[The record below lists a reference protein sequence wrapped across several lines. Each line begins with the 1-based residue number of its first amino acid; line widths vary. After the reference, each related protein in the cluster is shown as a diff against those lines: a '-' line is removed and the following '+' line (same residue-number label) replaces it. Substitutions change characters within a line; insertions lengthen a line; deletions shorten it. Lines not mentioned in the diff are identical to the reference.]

1 MKRIVI
7 TGMGAVTPLGV
18 GVETYWKR
26 LVSGMSGVR
35 ALTRFDASAHACQ
48 VAAEVP
54 TREEDPEGGFN
65 PDDFIEPREQKRM
78 ERFIHFALA
87 AAQEALAQA
96 RWKPETDEERE
107 KTATIIASGIGGF
120 PAMTAAAKL
129 VAEKGPRRV
138 SPFLVPSFLAN
149 LAAGQ
154 ISIRHGLRG
163 PLGTP
168 VTACAAGVQALG
180 DAFRML
186 RNGEADV
193 AVAGGAEACIDPV
206 SFAGFSAARALS
218 SKRNDDPK
226 AASRPFD
233 ADRDGF
239 VMGEGAGVLVLE
251 TLEHAEARGATPI
264 AEITGYGTTAD
275 AHHVTASPEDARGQ
289 KGAMRKALE
298 VAGLSQSD
306 IGYINAHSTST
317 PLGDAAELTAISS
330 IFANRGKDLSISS
343 TKSAI
348 GHLLG
353 AAGAV
358 EAIAAVKALVTG
370 IMPPSLN
377 LGEPDEAARAYDM
390 LNEGA
395 REKKLAHVLSNGF
408 GFGGVNASIVFSKI

>member
-18 GVETYWKR
+18 GVDTYWKR

-35 ALTRFDASAHACQ
+35 ALTRFDASDHVCK

-54 TREEDPEGGFN
+54 SREEDPEGGFDPN
-65 PDDFIEPREQKRM
+65 DFIEPREQKRM

-87 AAQEALAQA
+87 AAHEALAQA
-96 RWKPETDEERE
+96 RWKPETDEDRE
-107 KTATIIASGIGGF
+107 KTATIIATGIGGF

-129 VAEKGPRRV
+129 VSEKGPRRV

-154 ISIRHGLRG
+154 VSIRHGLRG

-186 RNGEADV
+186 RTGEAEI

-218 SKRNDDPK
+218 TKRNDDPQ

-233 ADRDGF
+233 AERDGF
-239 VMGEGAGVLVLE
+239 VMGEGAGILVLE
-251 TLEHAEARGATPI
+251 TLEHAQARGAEPI

-377 LGEPDEAARAYDM
+377 LGQPDEAARAYDM

-395 REKKLAHVLSNGF
+395 KEKKLAHVLSNGF
-408 GFGGVNASIVFSKI
+408 GFGGVNASVVFSKI